1 MSRKIVF
8 INQATGYL
16 TIDIINEFVKEFETV
31 ALITGSIRV
40 QEVELNNRVKVN
52 RIVKYNRGNVFRKAT
67 SWMIGTIQIYFLLKF
82 KYRDFEK
89 FFFTIPPTAYLF
101 ALNLD
106 SLFSIAVFDL
116 FPDALKVHKF
126 KDKGIIYK
134 WWSGKNGKI
143 FSKAHRVFALS
154 ENMKTKILNYSDKSD
169 VRVIPNWT
177 AFSGYIPVVKEKN
190 SIIESEGLTGKFIVQ
205 YSGNIGSTHN
215 VEVIIEVAE
224 LLKAHNEV
232 EFVIIGRGNRTIAIG
247 DLIISKGLTNCRLL
261 PFRKDEE
268 LFESLCSADLA
279 IVTLDERTPDVSVP
293 SKVYNIM
300 AAGVPI
306 LAIAAMNSAISDLV
320 LQHHIGKTFEMN
332 KLQEI
337 CEFIIELKNN
347 PSLWAELSDNSLRTS
362 EKFTNS
368 NAAEYLNVYIN

>member
-16 TIDIINEFVKEFETV
+16 TIDIINEFVKEFEKV
-31 ALITGSIRV
+31 SLITGSIRT
-40 QEVELNNRVKVN
+40 QDIELNKKVKVN

-67 SWMIGTIQIYFLLKF
+67 SWILGTFQIYFLLKL
-82 KYRDFEK
+82 KYRDYEK

-101 ALNLD
+101 ALDLD
-106 SLFSIAVFDL
+106 SVFSIAVFDL
-116 FPDALKVHKF
+116 FPDALKVYKC
-126 KDKGIIYK
+126 KDNGIIYK
-134 WWSGKNGKI
+134 WWSLKNGRI

-154 ENMKTKILNYSDKSD
+154 ENMKTKILTYTDKSD

-190 SIIESEGLTGKFIVQ
+190 SFIESEGLAGKFIVQ

-215 VEVIIEVAE
+215 VEAIVEIAE
-224 LLKAHNEV
+224 MLKAHKEV

-268 LFESLCSADLA
+268 LFKSLCSADLA
-279 IVTLDERTPDVSVP
+279 IVTLDERTADVSVP

-306 LAIAAMNSAISDLV
+306 LAIASMNSAISDLV
-320 LQHHIGKTFEMN
+320 LEHRIGKAFEMSN
-332 KLQEI
+332 LQEI
-337 CEFIIELKNN
+337 CEFIIEVKNN
-347 PSLWAELSDNSLRTS
+347 HSLWAELSDNSLRTS

-368 NAAEYLNVYIN
+368 NAAEYLKVYIN